1 VRPIGLDTIALTRQE
16 KHSADK
22 VVIQGMLNP
31 ATK

>member
-1 VRPIGLDTIALTRQE
+1 MGLDTIALTRQE